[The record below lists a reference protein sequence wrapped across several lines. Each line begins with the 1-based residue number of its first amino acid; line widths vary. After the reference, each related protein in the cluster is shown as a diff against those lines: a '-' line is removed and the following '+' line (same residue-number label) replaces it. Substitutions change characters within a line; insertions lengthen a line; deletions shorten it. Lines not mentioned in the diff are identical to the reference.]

1 MGRDV
6 LLLPHQPRI
15 VNSAREIPR
24 EHCDRKQ
31 KIPATT
37 GLTKTCYH
45 RNLYTLPN
53 LAVLNAEALF
63 FLALVRLALMQGSF
77 KPSHGLA

>member
-1 MGRDV
+1 M
-6 LLLPHQPRI
+6 I
-15 VNSAREIPR
+15 T
-24 EHCDRKQ
+24 DR
-31 KIPATT
+31 
-37 GLTKTCYH
+37 TKTCYH

-53 LAVLNAEALF
+53 LAVSNTEAFF